1 MNELQQIT
9 DAFKAAQGRGDAVAL
24 ASVVAVS
31 GSAYRR
37 PGARML
43 ISDTGL
49 RVGTVSGGCLERD
62 VMRHAGRSIS
72 RAKTV
77 LRLYDSLDED
87 LSEGFALGCNGAVL
101 VMIEPADANVE
112 HHMQFQAEC
121 LQQRR
126 RGAIATVYGVPTAD
140 PDADANTDT
149 DTSSG
154 VALGARVSMLEGGA
168 LRVSGIA
175 PGALR
180 EALCAAVTD
189 ALVQGRGSSWSRT
202 TTAGTVSVLIE
213 IVTPPLRVMVFGAG
227 QDVEPLVSFGHGLG
241 WSMQVVANNGGF
253 GTRERFPCAD
263 LVHLGSA
270 ADAVAALKPDGD
282 TVVLLMSHNFPLDVA
297 ALCALAPL
305 QPRYIGLL
313 GPRHRAQRLLDEVSA
328 RGVSVDDALRARI
341 HGPVG
346 LDIGAETPAEV
357 ALSIVAEINAVLRQR
372 AGGCAR
378 LRAGPLHL
386 AAGPDQHLRASHAPA
401 QDLVCALTVHA

>member
-9 DAFKAAQGRGDAVAL
+9 DAFKAAQGRGDAVAI

-112 HHMQFQAEC
+112 HHMQFQADC

-126 RGAIATVYGVPTAD
+126 RGVIATVHGVPG
-140 PDADANTDT
+140 ADANADCAA
-149 DTSSG
+149 SSSIE
-154 VALGARVSMLEGGA
+154 LGARVSLIEGGA

-253 GTRERFPCAD
+253 GTRERFPRAD
-263 LVHLGSA
+263 LVHLGSP

-328 RGVSVDDALRARI
+328 RGVIVDEALRARI

-357 ALSIVAEINAVLRQR
+357 ALAILAEINAVLRQR
-372 AGGCAR
+372 AGASAR
-378 LRAGPLHL
+378 LRAGPLHG
-386 AAGPDQHLRASHAPA
+386 AAGPDPHLRASHAPA
-401 QDLVCALTVHA
+401 QDLICALTAHA

>member
-9 DAFKAAQGRGDAVAL
+9 DAFSAARQRGDALAL

-43 ISDTGL
+43 ISDAGL

-62 VMRHAGRSIS
+62 VIRHAGRCMSS
-72 RAKTV
+72 AQAV

-101 VMIEPADANVE
+101 VMIEPADAKVE
-112 HHMQFQAEC
+112 HHMQFQADC

-126 RGAIATVYGVPTAD
+126 RGAIATVYAAPA
-140 PDADANTDT
+140 ADAAHSTT
-149 DTSSG
+149 
-154 VALGARVSMLEGGA
+154 VELGARVSLIEGGVA
-168 LRVSGIA
+168 RVSGIA
-175 PGALR
+175 PGPLR
-180 EALCAAVTD
+180 EALCAALAD
-189 ALVQGRGSSWSRT
+189 ALMQGHGSSWSRT
-202 TTAGTVSVLIE
+202 TEAGTVSVLIE
-213 IVTPPLRVMVFGAG
+213 LVTPPLRVMVFGAG

-253 GTRERFPCAD
+253 GTRERFVRAD
-263 LVHLGSA
+263 VVHLGSP
-270 ADAVAALKPDGD
+270 ADAVATLKPDSD

-297 ALCALAPL
+297 ALCAIAPL

-313 GPRHRAQRLLDEVSA
+313 GPRHRAQRLLEEVSA
-328 RGVSVDDALRARI
+328 HGVIIDEALRARI

-357 ALSIVAEINAVLRQR
+357 ALSIVAEINAVLRER
-372 AGGCAR
+372 GGASAR
-378 LRAGPLHL
+378 LREGPLHV
-386 AAGPDQHLRASHAPA
+386 ATGPDQHLRATHVVAE
-401 QDLVCALTVHA
+401 DLVCGLTSHV

>member
-9 DAFKAAQGRGDAVAL
+9 NAFNDARAHGDAIAL
-24 ASVVAVS
+24 ATVVAVS

-43 ISDTGL
+43 VSDDGR

-62 VMRHAGRSIS
+62 VVRHAGRSIS
-72 RAKTV
+72 SGKAV

-101 VMIEPADANVE
+101 VMIEPTDTKVQ
-112 HHMQFQAEC
+112 HHMQFQADC

-126 RGAIATVYGVPTAD
+126 RGVIATVYVTPEHE
-140 PDADANTDT
+140 
-149 DTSSG
+149 
-154 VALGARVSMLEGGA
+154 VAELGARVSLIEGGA
-168 LRVSGIA
+168 ARISGIA
-175 PGALR
+175 PGPLCDALT
-180 EALCAAVTD
+180 AAVAD

-202 TTAGTVSVLIE
+202 TEAGTVSVMIE

-253 GTRERFPCAD
+253 GTRERFPRAD
-263 LVHLGSA
+263 VVHLGSP

-297 ALCALAPL
+297 AMCAVAPH

-313 GPRHRAQRLLDEVSA
+313 GPRHRAVRLLDEVSA
-328 RGVSVDDALRARI
+328 QGLVVDDALRARI
-341 HGPVG
+341 YGPVG

-357 ALSIVAEINAVLRQR
+357 ALSIVAEINAVLRER
-372 AGGCAR
+372 DGASAR
-378 LRAGPLHL
+378 LRQSPLHL
-386 AAGPDQHLRASHAPA
+386 AAGPDQHFRASYAVVE
-401 QDLVCALTVHA
+401 DMVCGLTAHV

>member
-72 RAKTV
+72 SAKTV

-101 VMIEPADANVE
+101 VMIEPTDAKVE
-112 HHMQFQAEC
+112 HHMQFQADC
-121 LQQRR
+121 LRQRR
-126 RGAIATVYGVPTAD
+126 RGVIATVHGVPGT
-140 PDADANTDT
+140 DANADCAPP
-149 DTSSG
+149 SS
-154 VALGARVSMLEGGA
+154 VELGARVSLIEGGT
-168 LRVSGIA
+168 LRVTGIA

-180 EALCAAVTD
+180 EALCAAVAD
-189 ALVQGRGSSWSRT
+189 ALVQGRGGSWSRT
-202 TTAGTVSVLIE
+202 TETGTVSVLIE
-213 IVTPPLRVMVFGAG
+213 LLTPPLRVMVFGAG
-227 QDVEPLVSFGHGLG
+227 QDVEPLVSFGHSLG

-253 GTRERFPCAD
+253 GTRARFPRAD
-263 LVHLGSA
+263 VVHLGSP
-270 ADAVAALKPDGD
+270 ADAVATLKPDGD

-328 RGVSVDDALRARI
+328 HGVIVDDALRARI